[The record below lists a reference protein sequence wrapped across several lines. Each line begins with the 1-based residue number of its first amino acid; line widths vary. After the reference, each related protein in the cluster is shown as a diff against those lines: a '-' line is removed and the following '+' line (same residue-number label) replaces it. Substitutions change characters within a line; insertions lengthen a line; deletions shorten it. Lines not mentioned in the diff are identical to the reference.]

1 MAWPFFNLFSAI
13 VNIFLFIL
21 LINIVL
27 SWLINFDVVDRRN
40 QFIQQIYRAT
50 GALTEPVL
58 APLRR
63 VLPSLG
69 GMDLSPIVLGLGLY
83 FVRDMLFLVLRSAG
97 LL

>member
-1 MAWPFFNLFSAI
+1 MALPFFNLFSAVI
-13 VNIFLFIL
+13 SIFLFIL

-40 QFIQQIYRAT
+40 QFVTQVHRAT
-50 GALTEPVL
+50 GAITEPVL

-63 VLPSLG
+63 IIPPLG

-83 FVRDMLFLVLRSAG
+83 FIRDMLAVILVQSG
-97 LL
+97 LM

>member
-1 MAWPFFNLFSAI
+1 MALPFFNLFSAI
-13 VNIFLFIL
+13 ISIFLFIL

-40 QFIQQIYRAT
+40 QFIMSIYRAT

-58 APLRR
+58 APIRR

-83 FVRDMLFLVLRSAG
+83 FVRDLLGVVLINAG